1 MIKKGLIALSLLMT
15 SLSAN
20 AALVSHMGFDYLN
33 EVSTIS
39 GEYTEITGTR
49 DDDFQ
54 PGIFFTYGNW
64 GATGGYVDFVLVS
77 EYTPAAM
84 WVFNAPDHSMTIDD
98 LVAYESGN
106 FGQFQTGGNVTR
118 IEGYTDGPLSVVIG
132 PQNLTEDVI
141 RAGANVYDSWMEGY
155 FSGVAASNPYNNA
168 IQEDRFWFQA
178 RSPLF
183 YTHNA
188 ILDRPEGTQ
197 SLQELAGLY
206 DTDVPEPATAFL
218 ALIGAAGFLYRRKQ
232 AIK

>member
-1 MIKKGLIALSLLMT
+1 MIKKGLIALSLLMI
-15 SLSAN
+15 SLTAN

-33 EVSTIS
+33 EIRTIS

-168 IQEDRFWFQA
+168 I
-178 RSPLF
+178 
-183 YTHNA
+183 
-188 ILDRPEGTQ
+188 
-197 SLQELAGLY
+197 
-206 DTDVPEPATAFL
+206 
-218 ALIGAAGFLYRRKQ
+218 
-232 AIK
+232 